1 MLARFHRQSAGERYP
16 RVTRHR
22 FATVT
27 GVVMGGV
34 AMRSATACGG
44 LCRKVGGLS
53 VPIYTR
59 LSGIAVIGQK
69 MFTFKGRHHQQEI
82 ILQCVRWYVAYSL
95 SYRDLNELMQER
107 GYAVDHSTVQRW
119 VVHYVPRIEKV
130 FRKTKKRV
138 GLRWR
143 LDETY
148 VKIKGEWKYLYRVV
162 DKQGDTVDFL
172 LTARRD
178 KKAARRF
185 LNKAIGSNGKPS
197 LINIDKSGANTA
209 AIKQYNTDENK
220 RVKIRQ
226 CKYLNNIVEQD
237 HRFIKRRSRPMLGFK
252 SFWSA
257 RATLAGIELWHM
269 LKKGQNKSSL
279 PAWQQFYSLVAAG

>member
-1 MLARFHRQSAGERYP
+1 
-16 RVTRHR
+16 
-22 FATVT
+22 
-27 GVVMGGV
+27 
-34 AMRSATACGG
+34 
-44 LCRKVGGLS
+44 
-53 VPIYTR
+53 
-59 LSGIAVIGQK
+59 
-69 MFTFKGRHHQQEI
+69 
-82 ILQCVRWYVAYSL
+82 VAYSL
-95 SYRDLNELMQER
+95 SYRDLEELMQER

-119 VVHYVPRIEKV
+119 VVHYAPRIEKA
-130 FRKTKKRV
+130 FRQNKKQV
-138 GLRWR
+138 GNRWR

-148 VKIKGEWKYLYRVV
+148 IKIKGEWKYLYRAV
-162 DKQGDTVDFL
+162 DKQGHTVDFL
-172 LTARRD
+172 LTAKRD

-209 AIKQYNTDENK
+209 VIKQFNRDENK

-237 HRFIKRRSRPMLGFK
+237 HRFIKRRTRPMLGFK

-257 RATLAGIELWHM
+257 RATLAGIELWRM

-279 PAWQQFYSLVAAG
+279 PAWAQFYELAATG